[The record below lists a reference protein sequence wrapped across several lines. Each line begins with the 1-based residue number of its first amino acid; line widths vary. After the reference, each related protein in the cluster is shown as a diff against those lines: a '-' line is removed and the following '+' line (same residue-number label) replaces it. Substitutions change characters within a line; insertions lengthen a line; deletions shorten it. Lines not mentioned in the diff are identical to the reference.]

1 MGDDDLV
8 PTFTDG
14 PSGIP
19 SDLKY
24 SLKTDADELPD
35 LAVGRILGNDQ
46 AAVGT
51 AVTKIIGYE
60 TTAPTGNGMLNKAL
74 VAAQFQD
81 DDNDGQENRT
91 FITMAETVRNGLV
104 ARGVAVDRIYGESPG
119 NNPQRFQDGSALPAA
134 LLKPTFGWNGTGA
147 QVTAGWNEGRFMVVH
162 RDHGWSDGWGTP
174 GYGTA
179 DVQALTNGDRLPVVL
194 SINCSSG
201 AYDYDETSFASEALV
216 KAERR
221 RGRRLRRHARLAV
234 DGEHADVARL
244 RRRAAAVRAAR
255 PRARR
260 PSSARAT
267 R

>member
-35 LAVGRILGNDQ
+35 LAIGRILGNDQ
-46 AAVGT
+46 AAVAT
-51 AVTKIIGYE
+51 AVTKILGYE

-74 VAAQFQD
+74 IAAQFQD

-104 ARGVAVDRIYGESPG
+104 ARGVAVDRVYGESPG

-134 LLKPTFGWNGTGA
+134 LLKPTASAGTAPARRSPPAGTRA
-147 QVTAGWNEGRFMVVH
+147 ASWSSTATTAGR
-162 RDHGWSDGWGTP
+162 
-174 GYGTA
+174 TA
-179 DVQALTNGDRLPVVL
+179 
-194 SINCSSG
+194 G
-201 AYDYDETSFASEALV
+201 A
-216 KAERR
+216 
-221 RGRRLRRHARLAV
+221 
-234 DGEHADVARL
+234 
-244 RRRAAAVRAAR
+244 RRATAR
-255 PRARR
+255 PTSRR
-260 PSSARAT
+260 
-267 R
+267 